1 MEDSREGREG
11 QSEEGDDDGD
21 DGDDGDMCLCRVSMF
36 YIVNTWSMD

>member
-11 QSEEGDDDGD
+11 QSEEVED

-36 YIVNTWSMD
+36 YIVNTCSMD